1 MKEIRLLEDI
11 EPVMTRQ
18 ERAKQFMPFDA
29 MKGLQEALRDR
40 EEKYSRVERR
50 ERGEDA
56 LALLSSEIT
65 RLERGD
71 QVKIL
76 YYHSFH
82 EVEKVGF
89 VEKIDMVYRYII
101 VAGEKIVF
109 DDIYEMKKIYPQN
122 IYNPKHEPQPRYS
135 STTTI

>member
-1 MKEIRLLEDI
+1 M
-11 EPVMTRQ
+11 MTRQ

-56 LALLSSEIT
+56 LTLLSSEIT

-71 QVKIL
+71 RVKIL

-82 EVEKVGF
+82 EVEKTGL

-109 DDIYEMKKIYPQN
+109 DDIYEMKKI
-122 IYNPKHEPQPRYS
+122 
-135 STTTI
+135 

>member
-50 ERGEDA
+50 ECGEDA

-101 VAGEKIVF
+101 VAGEKIIF
-109 DDIYEMKKIYPQN
+109 DDIYEMKKI
-122 IYNPKHEPQPRYS
+122 
-135 STTTI
+135 

>member
-11 EPVMTRQ
+11 EQVMTRQ

-56 LALLSSEIT
+56 LALWSSEIT
-65 RLERGD
+65 RLECGD
-71 QVKIL
+71 RVKIL

-82 EVEKVGF
+82 EVEKTGL
-89 VEKIDMVYRYII
+89 VEKVDMVYRYII

-109 DDIYEMKKIYPQN
+109 DDIYEMKKI
-122 IYNPKHEPQPRYS
+122 
-135 STTTI
+135 